1 MRFRNRQ
8 TKFCMLLIGE
18 LPPTQIRCHLCKRYF
33 YVSHLDSAELCC
45 FSKFCSCAK
54 WDLFNKFYCPE
65 CIKVKFTVELEQHF
79 VSNQLWDRRHLIPG
93 SICGQKLLTE
103 LVIFTKRNWKEV
115 QMIKYI
121 ILLSSVFKSA
131 TPMSVTDVA
140 LYRRNHTF
148 FANISNRFYHQLE
161 MTKDFEK
168 H

>member
-93 SICGQKLLTE
+93 SICGQKLLTK
-103 LVIFTKRNWKEV
+103 LVSFTKRNWK
-115 QMIKYI
+115 
-121 ILLSSVFKSA
+121 SSNDKIHYSTQFGFQIGH
-131 TPMSVTDVA
+131 TDVGDRCCA
-140 LYRRNHTF
+140 LSPKSYILR
-148 FANISNRFYHQLE
+148 
-161 MTKDFEK
+161 
-168 H
+168 